1 MRQTKVDHKLAL
13 LGLQLDAAPKGKER
27 KSAQTLLERAEAKLS
42 KYRSRLSAMHSS
54 ETVPKVEVGCL
65 EEVISRMEADAD
77 GEWGSVMFIPA
88 GNLSIY
94 CIGYQWFTAIQWAAD
109 HLFCKQPP
117 LLAA

>member
-1 MRQTKVDHKLAL
+1 MFCDFAP

-27 KSAQTLLERAEAKLS
+27 KAAQTLLETAEAKLS

-88 GNLSIY
+88 GNLPIY
-94 CIGYQWFTAIQWAAD
+94 CMGYPWSLLLTSLHITRCY
-109 HLFCKQPP
+109 LT

>member
-1 MRQTKVDHKLAL
+1 MQNGEAYEAGLSRAPI
-13 LGLQLDAAPKGKER
+13 GLQLDAAPKGKER
-27 KSAQTLLERAEAKLS
+27 KAAQTLLEKAEAKLS

-88 GNLSIY
+88 GNLQSTLLSTTGHCY
-94 CIGYQWFTAIQWAAD
+94 SPNCRSPTANYQF
-109 HLFCKQPP
+109 
-117 LLAA
+117 